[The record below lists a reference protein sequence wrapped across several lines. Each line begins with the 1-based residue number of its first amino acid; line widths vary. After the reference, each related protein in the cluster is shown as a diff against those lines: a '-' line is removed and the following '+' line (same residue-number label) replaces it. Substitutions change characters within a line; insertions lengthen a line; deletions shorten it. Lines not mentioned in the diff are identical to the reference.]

1 MARQENV
8 DFKMADGVTLRGRIF
23 PAMERGPG
31 IVMCPG
37 FNGVKEMVGL
47 PSLAEAF
54 QHAGIT
60 ALTYDPRSTGLSDG
74 EPRND
79 IDPFKQVADF
89 SDAMTFLVNHP
100 SVDRTHVGYWGMSL
114 AGATALCAA
123 ALDTRASFVI
133 GVCPASEYRY
143 DEAKLPSVLRNATKD
158 RESRVKGNAP
168 FYVPM
173 LNDRGENP
181 AGFDLGIDKE
191 YGIRLVNA
199 RDESQATRAELAPNH
214 VNRTTLESYVKLL
227 MWHPSAMWKH
237 LHSTPVLYIVPEL
250 DQLVLPEVQKRH
262 FELLPGPK
270 RMHVAIGRSHLDV
283 LEGQS
288 ASELTNL
295 QIEFIRDVFTGKLK
309 KNR

>member
-1 MARQENV
+1 MTRQQDVE
-8 DFKMADGVTLRGRIF
+8 FKTVDGVTLRGRIF
-23 PAMERGPG
+23 PAADRGPG
-31 IVMCPG
+31 VVMCPG

-47 PSLAEAF
+47 PTLAEAF
-54 QHAGIT
+54 QQAGIT

-89 SDAMTFLVNHP
+89 SDAMSFLANHP
-100 SVDRTHVGYWGMSL
+100 SVDRARLGYWGMSL

-123 ALDTRASFVI
+123 SLDTRARFVI

-143 DEAKLPSVLRNATKD
+143 DEAKLPSVLKNATKD

-173 LNDRGENP
+173 LNEHGDNP
-181 AGFDLGIDKE
+181 AGFNLGIDKE

-199 RDESQATRAELAPNH
+199 RDESLATRSELAPNH
-214 VNRTTLESYVKLL
+214 LNRTTLESYVKLL

-237 LHSTPVLYIVPEL
+237 LHSTPVLYLVPEL

-270 RMHVAIGRSHLDV
+270 RMHIVAGRSHLDV
-283 LEGQS
+283 LEGET
-288 ASELTNL
+288 APELTRL
-295 QIEFIRDVFTGKLK
+295 QIEFTRDALDGKVERL
-309 KNR
+309 